1 MSLAAKYNRFAP
13 TDGFVGKQTGKRLFK
28 EALRGVVPTPSGVT
42 ARWEEGDSLDIEPV
56 NLGLP
61 MLKKLGAKWLVQ
73 MAEYFSDNPQ
83 LVVNGFLRAGIASAL
98 DHDCLSEQE
107 SQGEADS
114 GTESDFGLSESEW
127 TDTETQHI

>member
-1 MSLAAKYNRFAP
+1 MVSQL
-13 TDGFVGKQTGKRLFK
+13 DGK
-28 EALRGVVPTPSGVT
+28 
-42 ARWEEGDSLDIEPV
+42 EGDSPDIEPV

-61 MLKKLGAKWLVQ
+61 MLKELGVKWLVQ

-83 LVVNGFLRAGIASAL
+83 LVVNGFLRAGIV
-98 DHDCLSEQE
+98 DHDCSEQE

-114 GTESDFGLSESEW
+114 GTESDFGISECEW